1 MNIQTSEIVLTLV
14 RVTTVQGK
22 LIHSIVR
29 SRLCFSVV
37 ISRERETCFCIRVFT
52 VSSLLDLQMKKDEL
66 LLTFYNFIY
75 RENRGDQIRGGTKS
89 AGTPVRVQIGPHTI
103 PFI

>member
-29 SRLCFSVV
+29 SRLCFSEV
-37 ISRERETCFCIRVFT
+37 ISRERESCFCIRVFT
-52 VSSLLDLQMKKDEL
+52 VSSLFDLQMKKDEL

-75 RENRGDQIRGGTKS
+75 RDYREDQIRGGTKS
-89 AGTPVRVQIGPHTI
+89 AGTPVRVQIGPHTN